1 MDVSSALLILAAVI
15 FFLVTLPLLAVAT
28 RLKHITRVLQRIE
41 SMNLRS
47 LQRWP

>member
-1 MDVSSALLILAAVI
+1 MDVTSALLILACVL
-15 FFLVTLPLLAVAT
+15 FFLVTLPLMAVAT

>member
-1 MDVSSALLILAAVI
+1 MDDTSMLVILLCAV

-28 RLKHITRVLQRIE
+28 RLKHITRILQRIE

-47 LQRWP
+47 LQRLP